1 MGNIGVNTTEDGLG
15 GTESKWQ
22 DSSTE
27 QIRLKSNGQMP
38 TLLPHLEKVV

>member
-1 MGNIGVNTTEDGLG
+1 MGNIGVNTTEDGQG

-27 QIRLKSNGQMP
+27 QIHLKSNGQMP
-38 TLLPHLEKVV
+38 TLLLLLEEVV